1 MARESKDGIFSGVS
15 TLDQLK
21 SKIIELYQDDSNKLK
36 QLLNDLV
43 NTHSSEQKNEIFKD
57 KNKDEELARLR
68 SFEQKYTLIVEACSR
83 DTSKEKQL
91 VFSFLHDEQ
100 VDLPLIPL
108 YDLNR
113 FEKLFL
119 QDECY
124 KWLINQHSP
133 KEEADSIFAWTHHP
147 NGFVV
152 RADGR
157 CFIVDAKMSKTLNI
171 LGVDNILEQ
180 NACPVDLSAYETP
193 RCEVFWTTK
202 GPSICLFTREGK
214 LIDQPR
220 IPLNKIS
227 FKMIQHFIN

>member
-43 NTHSSEQKNEIFKD
+43 QIQSLEQQYELSSE
-57 KNKDEELARLR
+57 EELTRLR
-68 SFEQKYTLIVEACSR
+68 SFEQKYTLITEACSR
-83 DTSKEKQL
+83 DKNKEKQL

-133 KEEADSIFAWTHHP
+133 NEEAYSSFSWTRHP

-157 CFIVDAKMSKTLNI
+157 CFIVDAKMSKTLDI

-227 FKMIQHFIN
+227 FKMITRLIN

>member
-15 TLDQLK
+15 TLDHLK

-43 NTHSSEQKNEIFKD
+43 QIQSLEQKNEIF
-57 KNKDEELARLR
+57 KDEELARLR

>member
-1 MARESKDGIFSGVS
+1 MAHESKDGIFRGVS

-21 SKIIELYQDDSNKLK
+21 SKIIELYQDDSSKIK
-36 QLLNDLV
+36 QMLNDLASA
-43 NTHSSEQKNEIFKD
+43 HSLERKNGIF
-57 KNKDEELARLR
+57 KDEELARLR
-68 SFEQKYTLIVEACSR
+68 SFQQKYFLMIEAYTR
-83 DTSKEKQL
+83 DTSREKQL

-124 KWLINQHSP
+124 KWMINQHSP
-133 KEEADSIFAWTHHP
+133 KEEADSIFAWTRHP

-152 RADGR
+152 RVDGR
-157 CFIVDAKMSKTLNI
+157 CFIVNAKMSKTLNI
-171 LGVDNILEQ
+171 LGVDNIFEQ

-214 LIDQPR
+214 LIDRPR

-227 FKMIQHFIN
+227 FKMIQRLIN